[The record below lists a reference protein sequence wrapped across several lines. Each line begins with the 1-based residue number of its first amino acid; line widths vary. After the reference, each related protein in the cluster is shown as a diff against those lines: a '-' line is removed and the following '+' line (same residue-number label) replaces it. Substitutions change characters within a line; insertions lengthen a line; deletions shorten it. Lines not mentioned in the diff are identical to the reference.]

1 MSLWFERSRTEIA
14 VLEEDVFTTVDLP
27 IESGAAIE
35 IISGKIPAGLELVN
49 TSLIGVPNIVPRN
62 TRSRFVLR
70 ATLGQEVEDR
80 TFSITITGANPPEW
94 QTPEGALPIGKGDTF
109 FILDSSPVNFQ
120 LVATDPDLPSGQTL
134 SYFIASGDGQLPP
147 GITLTDDGRLIGV
160 VDPLLALEKEA
171 GRGTFDENR
180 FDRFPYDFSFRERGS
195 YDTFSPAEDST
206 EEAEFPGFDFLP
218 YDFTEPS
225 RVPKKLNRNFEFTVS
240 VSDGDFVSKRT
251 FRILVVGDDF
261 LRADNT
267 IMQVGTG
274 VFTSDNTFVRTPIWL
289 TPSYLGLR
297 RANNFLTLPLE
308 VFDTNQIPG
317 FVQYD
322 LLSFN
327 PDGTESVLPDGMTID
342 KGTGTVFG
350 RVPYQPAV
358 TRSFEFTVR
367 ARRVFATGGFLAL
380 QQFAVEETA
389 RDSTTIKI
397 NKISENTSRAMQV
410 VGLAF
415 TLDETAYEITAVDPF
430 NSEFDTLTLAKTLRR
445 KVTQGET
452 IDLGRISIT
461 ETEVAEAEK
470 TFTIDILGEVD
481 STIRWLTPNN
491 LDRVPS
497 NYISTLFVQA
507 ETTVPRSFL
516 TYILKAGSLPPG
528 LELGFNGAII
538 GRIDNS
544 EISATTVFE
553 FAVEARDQ
561 FGFSAITRTFSLT
574 VEKLDETD
582 YTDIFYPVLLSQENR
597 VDYRR
602 LLSDVEVFRPEWIYR
617 SNDPRFGVSNEI
629 KILAFAGLEQ
639 TESQELVAAMSR
651 FEKRRR
657 FEVSGVKKAVAR
669 EPGTRNDVYEVVYL
683 ELDDPRQNNEGFVRE
698 IKTDLEHVL
707 TADIVR
713 TTPKELDYDSEQ
725 TDVLFVDTRTRRKK
739 IKFFNSIPIE
749 TRSGDENVSN
759 LVLET
764 RNALEDLDFKIGTAT
779 NIFYRPK
786 NENTIRTDS
795 THVKVSDPVI
805 NTVFVAS
812 NEGIRSEL
820 RKIGKTDRN
829 FLPLWMR
836 TPQPGQAQEQGYT
849 LAIPLAYVKPG
860 LGDSL
865 LSAIRVSEFDFT
877 QFDIEIDRFVIE
889 SSLNE
894 SEPQYILF
902 QGSEFT
908 V

>member
-1 MSLWFERSRTEIA
+1 MSIWFERSRTEIA

-27 IESGAAIE
+27 VDSDASVE

-49 TSLIGVPNIVPRN
+49 TSLVGTPDIVPRN
-62 TRSRFVLR
+62 TQSRFVAR
-70 ATLGQEVEDR
+70 ARLAESVEDR

-120 LVATDPDLPSGQTL
+120 LIATDPDLPSGQTL

-147 GITLTDDGRLIGV
+147 GISLTPEGRLVGV

-180 FDRFPYDFSFRERGS
+180 YDRFPYDFTIR
-195 YDTFSPAEDST
+195 ST
-206 EEAEFPGFDFLP
+206 LGFDSF
-218 YDFTEPS
+218 DFDTRRFDLTEPT
-225 RVPKKLNRNFEFTVS
+225 RTPRKLNRNFEFTVS
-240 VSDGDFVSKRT
+240 VSDGDFISKRT
-251 FRILVVGDDF
+251 FRILVVSDDF

-289 TPSYLGLR
+289 TGSDLGLR
-297 RANNFLTLPLE
+297 RANNFLTLQLE

-327 PDGTESVLPDGMTID
+327 PDGSESVLPDGMTID

-350 RVPYQPAV
+350 RVPYQPAI

-430 NSEFDTLTLAKTLRR
+430 NSEFDILTLSKPLKR

-470 TFTIDILGEVD
+470 TFSIDILGEVD
-481 STIRWLTPNN
+481 STIRWLTDKD
-491 LDRVPS
+491 LGTVPS
-497 NYISTLFVQA
+497 NFISTLSVQA
-507 ETTVPRSFL
+507 ETTVPQSFL
-516 TYILKAGSLPPG
+516 AYMLTAGSLPPG

-544 EISATTVFE
+544 EISETTVFD
-553 FAVEARDQ
+553 FTIQARDQ
-561 FGFSAITRTFSLT
+561 FGFSAISRTFSLT
-574 VEKLDETD
+574 VAKLDETE
-582 YTDIFYPVLLSQENR
+582 YTDVFYPVLLSQEQR
-597 VDYRR
+597 VEFRK
-602 LLSDVEVFRPEWIYR
+602 LISNVEVFRPEWIFR
-617 SNDPRFGVSNEI
+617 PNDPRFGVTRDLN
-629 KILAFAGLEQ
+629 ILAFAGIEQ
-639 TESQELVAAMSR
+639 TESQELVAAVSR

-657 FEVSGVKKAVAR
+657 FSIQSVKKAIAR
-669 EPGTRNDVYEVVYL
+669 DPGTRNNVYEVVYL
-683 ELDDPRQNNEGFVRE
+683 ELNDPRQTAGESVRE
-698 IKTDLEHVL
+698 IKTKTQHVL
-707 TADIVR
+707 TADQVR
-713 TTPKELDYDSEQ
+713 TTPKNLDYDSEQ
-725 TDVLFVDTRTRRKK
+725 TDVLFVNTRTRKKK
-739 IKFFNSIPIE
+739 IKFFNAAK
-749 TRSGDENVSN
+749 V
-759 LVLET
+759 ET
-764 RNALEDLDFKIGTAT
+764 RNGEEFVDDFLLEARDGQVQLDIEVGSAT

-786 NENTIRTDS
+786 TENTIRTDS
-795 THVKVSDPVI
+795 SYVKASDPLI
-805 NTVFVAS
+805 DRLFVAA
-812 NEGIRSEL
+812 NQDIRSEL

-860 LGDSL
+860 FGDSL
-865 LSAIRVSEFDFT
+865 LSAIRVGEIDFT
-877 QFDIEIDRFVIE
+877 QFDIEIDRFLIE
-889 SSLNE
+889 STLDS
-894 SEPQYILF
+894 SEAQYILF
-902 QGSEFT
+902 QNSEIT
-908 V
+908 I